1 MKASLKWLVPALALS
16 LPFAAAAQSS
26 DAKYCSDLSD
36 KYEQYL
42 NMSSKRGPQPQS
54 LEAQV
59 AVGKCKPEEAA
70 ASIPMLEK
78 ALKNAKFDLPPRT

>member
-1 MKASLKWLVPALALS
+1 MKASLKWLVPAVALS
-16 LPFAAAAQSS
+16 LPFAASAQSS

-54 LEAQV
+54 LDAQA
-59 AVGKCKPEEAA
+59 AVGRCKPGET
-70 ASIPMLEK
+70 ASTIPALEK
-78 ALKNAKFDLPPRT
+78 ALRNAKFDLPPRT